1 MKITPCMMRVMR
13 AVEQFEDCGARTIDE
28 AMWPD
33 RHCYKPLRAGQYAG
47 RLVQLGLLRKRYE
60 EHHSLR
66 DRTRVVAMTVEYR
79 LSDLARDIL
88 RSER

>member
-1 MKITPCMMRVMR
+1 
-13 AVEQFEDCGARTIDE
+13 
-28 AMWPD
+28 
-33 RHCYKPLRAGQYAG
+33 
-47 RLVQLGLLRKRYE
+47 VQLGLLRKRYE

-79 LSDLARDIL
+79 LSELARDIL